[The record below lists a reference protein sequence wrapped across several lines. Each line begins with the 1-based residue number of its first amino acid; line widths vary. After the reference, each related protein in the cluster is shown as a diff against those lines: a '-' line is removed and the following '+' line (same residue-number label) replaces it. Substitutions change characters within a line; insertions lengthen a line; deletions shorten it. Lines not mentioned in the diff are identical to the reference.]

1 MSLATLPSDPR
12 RIDADEAQKHVEA
25 GDAVIIDIRHPAEH
39 AYEHIVGAQLMP
51 ETELHGDRL
60 RDLAGGKPIIIY
72 CRTSRRTAQTVDELM
87 SEGYGEVV
95 HLDGGLEAW
104 KRSGHGIVSSPGAP
118 RFSIIQQVQM
128 TAGTMVLIGTL
139 LGLFVSPYWHGL
151 SLFVGA
157 GLAFAGFTG
166 LCGMATMMEKM
177 PWNKLSA
184 ADCKSCA

>member
-1 MSLATLPSDPR
+1 MSLVTLPSDPR
-12 RIDADEAQKHVEA
+12 RIDADEAQRHVDA

-39 AYEHIVGAQLMP
+39 AYEHIVGAKLMP
-51 ETELHGDRL
+51 EADLHGEKL
-60 RDLAGGKPIIIY
+60 RELADGKPIIIY
-72 CRTSRRTAQTVDELM
+72 CRTSRRTAVTVDQLM

-104 KRSGHGIVSSPGAP
+104 KRSGHPTLSDPSAP
-118 RFSIIQQVQM
+118 RFSIIQQVQI
-128 TAGTMVLIGTL
+128 TAGMMVLIGSVL
-139 LGLFVSPYWHGL
+139 AWFGSPLWIAL
-151 SLFVGA
+151 PAFVGA

-177 PWNKLSA
+177 PWNKLSG